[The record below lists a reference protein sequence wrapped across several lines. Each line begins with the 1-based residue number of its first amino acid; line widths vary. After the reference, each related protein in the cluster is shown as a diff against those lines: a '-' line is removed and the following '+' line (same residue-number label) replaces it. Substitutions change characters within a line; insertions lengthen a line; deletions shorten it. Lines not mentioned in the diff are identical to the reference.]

1 MHHRATFNTTLLA
14 TAAAVLLISGCG
26 RDDNRT
32 AGQQLDSAIAKT
44 EQKTEQAKAEVKSEI
59 AQAKAGTEAA
69 TAKAADAL
77 RNTSNQVVSKVEDA
91 GITASVNAEL
101 AKDPGLSALRIN
113 VDTTNGRVLLRGTA
127 PDAKARDRATRLATA
142 VKGVTQVDNQLE
154 VRG

>member
-1 MHHRATFNTTLLA
+1 MSNLNPFHAALVIS
-14 TAAAVLLISGCG
+14 TAAALVLTGCG

-44 EQKTEQAKAEVKSEI
+44 EQKAEQAKAEVKREM

-69 TAKAADAL
+69 TGKAAEAL
-77 RNTSNQVVSKVEDA
+77 RNTTDQVVSKVEDA

-113 VDTTNGRVLLRGTA
+113 VDTTGGKVLLRGTA
-127 PDAKARDRATRLATA
+127 PDAQARERASRLAGA

-154 VRG
+154 VRS

>member
-1 MHHRATFNTTLLA
+1 MSNLNPFHAALVIS
-14 TAAAVLLISGCG
+14 TAAALVLTGCG

-32 AGQQLDSAIAKT
+32 AGQQLDSAIAQT
-44 EQKTEQAKAEVKSEI
+44 EQKAEQAKAEVKREM

-69 TAKAADAL
+69 TGKAAEAL
-77 RNTSNQVVSKVEDA
+77 RNTTDQVVSKVEDA

-127 PDAKARDRATRLATA
+127 PDAIARDRATRLATS